1 VQPVQGFHVWSV
13 QLILLFSIGYLF
25 AAWGSLA
32 EGIVPRTAQLAN
44 PKTRK
49 SAPRKRKPRAK
60 AAAKAKGKK
69 QIRPAKAKA
78 AAKAKGK
85 KQTRPAKAGGHP
97 VGHPR
102 SEAPGPTLVKG
113 TAALAQL
120 LDVHQ
125 TTINRW
131 VAKGMPVTGADTF
144 DVAQVLAWRAA
155 QDGKGDGQGGSAD
168 VELKQ
173 WRARH
178 LQLKVLKDLK
188 KLIPRGEAEAIWI
201 QTIINVRTRMM
212 ALPDR
217 VVLLVPARLRAD
229 LRVEVQHEVDRILG
243 ELQNGFL
250 MPEIEGQV
258 NAFIE
263 ALIPRDDDAH
273 VAGAGA

>member
-1 VQPVQGFHVWSV
+1 M
-13 QLILLFSIGYLF
+13 
-25 AAWGSLA
+25 
-32 EGIVPRTAQLAN
+32 T
-44 PKTRK
+44 KTKTKK
-49 SAPRKRKPRAK
+49 SAPRKRKPK
-60 AAAKAKGKK
+60 T
-69 QIRPAKAKA
+69 KA

-85 KQTRPAKAGGHP
+85 KQTGPAKAEAGGRP

-120 LDVHQ
+120 LGVHQ

-131 VAKGMPVTGADTF
+131 VAKGLPVAGADTF
-144 DVAQVLAWRAA
+144 DVAEVLAWREG
-155 QDGKGDGQGGSAD
+155 QDGKGGGQGGTAD

-201 QTIINVRTRMM
+201 QTIVNVRTRMM

-250 MPEIEGQV
+250 MPEIEEQV

-263 ALIPRDDDAH
+263 TLIPRDEDAH